1 MGLQILQ
8 KICSFKGQKKGKTSS
23 PTEVFKNLFKC
34 DWKRPEH
41 LKAGLFFVVIY
52 KKQVKET
59 IRKQKENNERTA
71 GFFFFSPEKEHPL
84 RSNNNDDIEWQ
95 QEQPFASCCFPSGP
109 IN

>member
-71 GFFFFSPEKEHPL
+71 GFFFSLQRKNIHWGATTMMT
-84 RSNNNDDIEWQ
+84 SNDNKSSHL
-95 QEQPFASCCFPSGP
+95 PRAASHLVL
-109 IN
+109 